1 MQFRVNVRPVNYFK
15 TSVFAENM
23 YAPVASTK
31 REVEQHVFNRFIYT
45 ISKNFSGYLNRE
57 LEIVRVATFQKIR
70 RKTVEVTDKRLLK
83 KGIKRQV
90 VRPTHWV
97 AIYYDIPIALLAMMN
112 VKAVQE
118 SQTWKLVPLK

>member
-1 MQFRVNVRPVNYFK
+1 MQFRVNIKPMKYFK
-15 TSVFAENM
+15 TSILAANM
-23 YAPVASTK
+23 YAPVNSTK
-31 REVEQHVFNRFIYT
+31 QEVKQQVFKNFVFT

-97 AIYYDIPIALLAMMN
+97 ATYYNIPIALLAMMN

-118 SQTWKLVPLK
+118 LQTWKLVPLK